1 MSCIKTAVQKMKLLK
16 QKWKMLR
23 SFLLHMKL
31 HWDHF
36 RRFKKILQYSTE
48 LFANIRLTFAN
59 KRIFYAKMTPNFRQ
73 KKIRII
79 LGIIHASENLV
90 SFNLCSI
97 MNKEHFDENCFLLT
111 SVCSPPKIFQKCYI
125 CNFYRQIRYSA
136 NFVQIKIV

>member
-1 MSCIKTAVQKMKLLK
+1 MHQDCSAKNEIIKIRMENASIISITYETP
-16 QKWKMLR
+16 
-23 SFLLHMKL
+23 
-31 HWDHF
+31 

-48 LFANIRLTFAN
+48 LFANICLTFAN

-97 MNKEHFDENCFLLT
+97 MNKEHFDENCFPLT
-111 SVCSPPKIFQKCYI
+111 SVCSPPKIFQKCSI